1 MKLTELLEQDREK
14 LMRALSAAQTRDEAK
29 ASVERT
35 LERMLFAFNDE
46 ARTQRQRMLAAAMV
60 AAVKASLGLLD
71 CVGEPKLWETKRPR
85 ARLGLPALAAL
96 LLGCVLCLGTGGWM
110 LFDGRQ
116 PLAALLPVLGGALLV
131 FAGAGIAKARGGAP
145 ERKIE
150 VPTDWDRVWRTL
162 HAAALVMDQALED
175 AASEERWEARRAAA
189 EAPALSEAEA
199 ELTDALL
206 EGLYGGDGEYAL
218 EKLAA
223 VRRYLKEKGVDVVEY
238 DEQHAQMFDRMP
250 GVGTDTLRPALT
262 QGGTLLR
269 RGLATVP
276 EH

>member
-14 LMRALSAAQTRDEAK
+14 LMRALSAAQTHDEAK

-46 ARTQRQRMLAAAMV
+46 ARTQRQRTLAAAMV

-116 PLAALLPVLGGALLV
+116 PLAALLPVIGGALLV

-223 VRRYLKEKGVDVVEY
+223 VRRYLKEKGVDIVEF
-238 DEQHAQMFDRMP
+238 DDAHAQLFDRMP
-250 GVGTDTLRPALT
+250 GAETATLRPALT
-262 QGGTLLR
+262 QGGTVLR